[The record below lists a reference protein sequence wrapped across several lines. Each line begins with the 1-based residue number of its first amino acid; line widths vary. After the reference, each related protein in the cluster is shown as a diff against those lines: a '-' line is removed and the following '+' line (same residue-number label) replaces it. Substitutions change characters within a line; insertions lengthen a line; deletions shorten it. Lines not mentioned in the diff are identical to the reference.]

1 MPNLLKNNMTKI
13 FSRIAIALLL
23 ILSFSTTQAQ
33 KFGHINSSDLLQ
45 TMPEVKK
52 ADSAL
57 QLYQKSLEDLNESM
71 TKEYATKATDYQTNG
86 ATMNDAVRQVKEQ
99 ELGDLEQRIQKF
111 QAEAQDKFAGKK
123 DELYTPIYKKAEDA
137 IKEVAKENAID
148 YVFDTSMGGFI
159 VSKESENIMDLVKKK
174 LGIKIP

>member
-1 MPNLLKNNMTKI
+1 MTKI

-71 TKEYATKATDYQTNG
+71 TKEYSTKLNDYQTNG
-86 ATMNDAVRQVKEQ
+86 ASMNDAVRQVKEQ

-123 DELYTPIYKKAEDA
+123 DELYTPILKKAEDA
-137 IKEVAKENAID
+137 IKGVAKENGYA
-148 YVFDTSMGGFI
+148 YVFDTSVGAVIFAQD
-159 VSKESENIMDLVKKK
+159 SDNIMDLVKKK
-174 LGIKIP
+174 LGLK

>member
-1 MPNLLKNNMTKI
+1 MPTLLKNNMTKN

-45 TMPEVKK
+45 AMPEVKK

-57 QLYQKSLEDLNESM
+57 QVYQKSLEDLNESM
-71 TKEYATKATDYQTNG
+71 TKEYSTKLNDYQTNG

-111 QAEAQDKFAGKK
+111 QAEAQDKFASKK
-123 DELYTPIYKKAEDA
+123 DELYTPILKKAEDG
-137 IKEVAKENAID
+137 IKSVAKDNGYA
-148 YVFDTSMGGFI
+148 YVFDTSVGAVI
-159 VSKESENIMDLVKKK
+159 YAQDSDNIMDLVKKK
-174 LGIKIP
+174 LGLK

>member
-1 MPNLLKNNMTKI
+1 MTKN
-13 FSRIAIALLL
+13 FSRIALAVLL
-23 ILSFSTTQAQ
+23 ILSFTTTQAQ

-45 TMPEVKK
+45 AMPEVKK

-71 TKEYATKATDYQTNG
+71 TKEYSTKLNDYQTNG

-123 DELYTPIYKKAEDA
+123 DELYTPILKKAEDA
-137 IKEVAKENAID
+137 IKGVAKENGYA
-148 YVFDTSMGGFI
+148 YVFDTSVGAVIFAQD
-159 VSKESENIMDLVKKK
+159 SDNIMDLVKKK
-174 LGIKIP
+174 LGLK

>member
-1 MPNLLKNNMTKI
+1 MTKI

-71 TKEYATKATDYQTNG
+71 TKEYSTKLNDYQTNG
-86 ATMNDAVRQVKEQ
+86 ASMNDAVRQVKEQ

-123 DELYTPIYKKAEDA
+123 DELYTPILKKAEDA
-137 IKEVAKENAID
+137 IKGVAKENGYA
-148 YVFDTSMGGFI
+148 YVFDTSVGAVIFAQD
-159 VSKESENIMDLVKKK
+159 SDNIMELVKKK
-174 LGIKIP
+174 LGLK